1 MRPLSCAR
9 FILAFGMV
17 SQAQAF
23 SHLVIEVNP
32 TLESGY
38 KYVTPLGTGDFY
50 LFWRYDAPSLAE
62 RIQSG
67 RTQNTVSLDCSA
79 MPWRK
84 RARATIECWDR
95 ERQIRVQ
102 TNVDCT
108 INQSKETAAYLF
120 FGKVDEAEGTRN
132 FYFYCE

>member
-1 MRPLSCAR
+1 MRPISCAR

-38 KYVTPLGTGDFY
+38 KYVTPLGTGEHTA
-50 LFWRYDAPSLAE
+50 FWRYDVPALE
-62 RIQSG
+62 GMHILSG
-67 RTQNTVSLDCSA
+67 ITLTCSA

-84 RARATIECWDR
+84 RARATIECWDK

-102 TNVDCT
+102 TSVDCT